1 MDKMIIK
8 LQISQFSS
16 DSTKR
21 MLAYDETRDY
31 SFESNA
37 TKEVLALMKGR
48 PKAFFYA
55 TLDKELKFVIGEEA
69 PWQNW

>member
-8 LQISQFSS
+8 LQISQFCSEGS
-16 DSTKR
+16 AS
-21 MLAYDETRDY
+21 MLAYN
-31 SFESNA
+31 ESREYTYQSKA
-37 TKEVLALMKGR
+37 SEEVLKLMRGR

-55 TLDKELKFVIGEEA
+55 TLDKELKFVVEEEA